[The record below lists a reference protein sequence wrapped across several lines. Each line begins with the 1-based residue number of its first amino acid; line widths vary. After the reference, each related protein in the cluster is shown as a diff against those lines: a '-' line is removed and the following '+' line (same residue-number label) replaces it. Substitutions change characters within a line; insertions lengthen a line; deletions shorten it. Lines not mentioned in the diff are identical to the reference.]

1 MCFLFVLLNPIFCMS
16 KTSKV
21 FIKQTRYMFC
31 KNYVMSRSI
40 EIYASIIC
48 NMATNMLRKNAQIL
62 NSKMFKYEIFDLP
75 HPTIMN
81 SKPLVIS
88 QKILFILATLM
99 GTLKAT
105 VKSSVEL
112 HDMRITN

>member
-1 MCFLFVLLNPIFCMS
+1 ME
-16 KTSKV
+16 
-21 FIKQTRYMFC
+21 QTRYMFC
-31 KNYVMSRSI
+31 KNYIIPRSI

-48 NMATNMLRKNAQIL
+48 NMATNVLRKSAQIL
-62 NSKMFKYEIFDLP
+62 NSKMFKYETLVLP

-88 QKILFILATLM
+88 QKILYILTILM